1 MSWLKEIT
9 VFFELPFA
17 MFLSVY
23 SVFYWKIP
31 LEKSVLT
38 LTTQNSRFSFIRGT
52 SKVSIILKNIFKA
65 LERSITCVRTTK
77 KHFIKENFN
86 LLLHDLVLR
95 WQMFYQIHFIQ
106 FLHLSIFL
114 PHMCIVHKNFT
125 EQHFP
130 NRIAIPSTVP

>member
-65 LERSITCVRTTK
+65 LERS
-77 KHFIKENFN
+77 
-86 LLLHDLVLR
+86 LVYVP
-95 WQMFYQIHFIQ
+95 QK
-106 FLHLSIFL
+106 SIL
-114 PHMCIVHKNFT
+114 
-125 EQHFP
+125 
-130 NRIAIPSTVP
+130 